1 MILAFY
7 ALQILAVAGLV
18 LSLIVHTIA
27 VMGMPLAGDSLVW
40 AIHIGIFVLC
50 IPTILVVRLMRRRI
64 HSRHVWRTVLRDC
77 PYSVK
82 WTILVFFA
90 YAVFNFALFPINIV
104 GQPLPAIEAV
114 PLIVRCF
121 SALWML
127 FYAAVFATL
136 HSAVRLNRVVAT
148 RHCPRGH
155 VVSRSATFCVY
166 CGAQLESEKEVA

>member
-1 MILAFY
+1 MIVAFY

-18 LSLIVHTIA
+18 LSLMVHTIA
-27 VMGMPLAGDSLVW
+27 LVGLPLAGDAMVW

-50 IPTILVVRLMRRRI
+50 IPTLLVVRHMRRRI
-64 HSRHVWRTVLRDC
+64 RSRHVWRAVLRDC
-77 PYSVK
+77 PNSLK
-82 WTILVFFA
+82 WTVLGFFA
-90 YAVFNFALFPINIV
+90 YALFNFALFPISIV
-104 GQPLPAIEAV
+104 GQPLPAMDAV
-114 PLIVRCF
+114 PVIVRCF

-136 HSAVRLNRVVAT
+136 HSAVGLGRVFAD

-166 CGAQLESEKEVA
+166 CGAQLESEKQVA